1 MKKFNF
7 LFLLLLAGCAAPAML
22 ALNAASFALQ
32 TADVVHHWDDGEAL
46 ADFIGVTQKSVE
58 PPIVLETVTVQS
70 KKPHNPYYCASP
82 NYVDLTCNDK

>member
-1 MKKFNF
+1 MKKWALF
-7 LFLLLLAGCAAPAML
+7 FLLCVTGCAAPAML

-46 ADFIGVTQKSVE
+46 ADFIGGNHDSVS
-58 PPIVLETVTVQS
+58 PPIVLDTIVVES
-70 KKPHNPYYCASP
+70 KKPRNPYYCSSP